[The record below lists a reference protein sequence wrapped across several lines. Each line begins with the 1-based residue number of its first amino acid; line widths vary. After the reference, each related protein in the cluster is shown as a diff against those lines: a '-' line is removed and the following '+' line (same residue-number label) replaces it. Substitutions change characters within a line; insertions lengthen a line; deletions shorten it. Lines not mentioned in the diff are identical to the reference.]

1 MDDAPVINCV
11 LLAAPDPRQDE
22 TYEQAMLPL
31 LEVDLAQALVGDK
44 QAVVAYVGAW
54 RSARARLLTQVFKDC
69 PSVRL
74 PPLAEEALD
83 WEALQAPFCTWQSVV
98 DSTQTGL
105 ALDLIARLR
114 NILARTAT
122 PLRLSD
128 QVTQRAAAREVDPEV
143 VRRFYRM
150 VVAALQGR
158 GTMAAQI
165 VDAFGLSTAELGR
178 LFGVSRQAADQW
190 LGSDVP
196 ADRRGKASTVLAIAD
211 LLSHRLKPGK
221 LPGVARRPAGAYG
234 GRTMLEM
241 IAAGQHEELRES
253 VRASFDFAKTA

>member
-1 MDDAPVINCV
+1 MDDAHLIDCV

-22 TYEQAMLPL
+22 TYGQVMLPL
-31 LEVDLAQALVGDK
+31 LEVNIARALAGDQ

-54 RSARARLLTQVFKDC
+54 RSARARLLTQVIKDC

-83 WEALQAPFCTWQSVV
+83 WEALQAPFSSWQSVV
-98 DSTQTGL
+98 DNTQSGL

-114 NILARTAT
+114 NVLAGTAA

-128 QVTQRAAAREVDPEV
+128 QAMKRAATPEVDPEV

-165 VDAFGLSTAELGR
+165 VDAFGISTAELGR

-190 LGSDVP
+190 LGGDVP

-241 IAAGQHEELRES
+241 IAAGEHEELLES